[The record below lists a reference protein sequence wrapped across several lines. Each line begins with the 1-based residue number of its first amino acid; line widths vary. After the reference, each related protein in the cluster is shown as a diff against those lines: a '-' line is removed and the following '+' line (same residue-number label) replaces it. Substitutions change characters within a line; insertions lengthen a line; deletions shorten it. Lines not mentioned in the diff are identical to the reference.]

1 MLELQQNQLMANGVA
16 AFTRGV
22 SSTVFNTLSLC
33 SITPPITVTCA
44 CMPMSFSRNS
54 RSNPLMTAITTMS
67 THTPI
72 VTPARE
78 MSVITETNVR
88 LGLR

>member
-1 MLELQQNQLMANGVA
+1 
-16 AFTRGV
+16 
-22 SSTVFNTLSLC
+22 
-33 SITPPITVTCA
+33 
-44 CMPMSFSRNS
+44 MPMSFSRSS

-72 VTPARE
+72 VTPDSE
-78 MSVITETNVR
+78 ISVMTDTNVR